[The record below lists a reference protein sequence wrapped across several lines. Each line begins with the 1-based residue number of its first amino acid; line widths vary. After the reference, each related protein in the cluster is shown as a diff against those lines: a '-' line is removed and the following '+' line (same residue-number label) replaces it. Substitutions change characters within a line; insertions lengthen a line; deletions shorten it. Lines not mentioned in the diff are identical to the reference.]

1 MVRQIP
7 SKTQLGVIKS
17 NTNQGVETP
26 KIVYPESDNKPMADN
41 TRQFT
46 WIVKIKENLE
56 ILFKSNA
63 DVFVAG
69 DLFWYPVEG
78 SNKIKL
84 APDTMVVFGRPKGHR
99 GSYRQWEENNIPPQ
113 VVFEILSPGNNNTE
127 MDRKKLFYL
136 EHGVEEYY
144 VYDPDRISLEVSIRE
159 NNSFK
164 EIENFTT
171 WTSPRLK
178 IRFDMSQDELVI
190 YYPDGSKFLSPVEL
204 SNYAEQ
210 ERFLKEQETQR
221 AEREKLLKEQETQR
235 AERERLLKE
244 QETQRAERE
253 RLIKEQETQR
263 AERERLLKEQETQRA
278 ERERLL
284 KEQETQRAERER
296 LLKEQETQ
304 RAEQE
309 RFLKEQETQRA
320 ERERLLK
327 EQEQIKYQ
335 TLLSQLKAK
344 GIDITA
350 LE

>member
-1 MVRQIP
+1 MVRQVP
-7 SKTQLGVIKS
+7 PKTQLGVVKS
-17 NTNQGVETP
+17 NKNQLGETIASE
-26 KIVYPESDNKPMADN
+26 IVYPESDGEPMADN

-99 GSYRQWEENNIPPQ
+99 GSYRQWEEDNIPPQ
-113 VVFEILSPGNNNTE
+113 VVFEILSPGNSQDE
-127 MDRKKLFYL
+127 MDKKKLFYL
-136 EHGVEEYY
+136 KHGVEEYY

-164 EIENFTT
+164 EIKDFSV
-171 WTSPRLK
+171 WTSPRLNV
-178 IRFDMSQDELVI
+178 RFDMTGDELLI
-190 YYPDGSKFLSPVEL
+190 YYPDGGRFLSPVEL

-210 ERFLKEQETQR
+210 ENQRAERERLLKEQETQR

-235 AERERLLKE
+235 AEREKLLK
-244 QETQRAERE
+244 
-253 RLIKEQETQR
+253 
-263 AERERLLKEQETQRA
+263 
-278 ERERLL
+278 
-284 KEQETQRAERER
+284 
-296 LLKEQETQ
+296 
-304 RAEQE
+304 EQE

-320 ERERLLK
+320 EQERLLK
-327 EQEQIKYQ
+327 EQEKFLKEQEQLKYQ
-335 TLLSQLKAK
+335 TLLAQLKAK
-344 GIDITA
+344 GIDIST

>member
-1 MVRQIP
+1 MVRQIAP
-7 SKTQLGVIKS
+7 KTQLGVIES
-17 NTNQGVETP
+17 NINQGVETSE
-26 KIVYPESDNKPMADN
+26 IVYPESDNKPMADN

-56 ILFKSNA
+56 ILFKSKA

-69 DLFWYPVEG
+69 DLFWYPVKG

-99 GSYRQWEENNIPPQ
+99 GSYRQWEEDNIPPQ
-113 VVFEILSPGNNNTE
+113 VVFEILSPSNNSTE

-210 ERFLKEQETQR
+210 ETQR
-221 AEREKLLKEQETQR
+221 AEREKLLKEQE
-235 AERERLLKE
+235 
-244 QETQRAERE
+244 
-253 RLIKEQETQR
+253 
-263 AERERLLKEQETQRA
+263 
-278 ERERLL
+278 
-284 KEQETQRAERER
+284 
-296 LLKEQETQ
+296 
-304 RAEQE
+304 
-309 RFLKEQETQRA
+309 RF
-320 ERERLLK
+320 LK

>member
-1 MVRQIP
+1 MVRQIAP
-7 SKTQLGVIKS
+7 KTELRAIES

-56 ILFKSNA
+56 ILFKYNA

-144 VYDPDRISLEVSIRE
+144 VYNPDKISLEVSIRE

-178 IRFDMSQDELVI
+178 IRFDMTQDELVI

-204 SNYAEQ
+204 SNYAEQETERAEREKLLKEQETQRAEREKLLKEQETQRAERERLIKEQETQRAEQERFLKEQETQRAEQ

-235 AERERLLKE
+235 AEREKLLKE
-244 QETQRAERE
+244 QE
-253 RLIKEQETQR
+253 
-263 AERERLLKEQETQRA
+263 
-278 ERERLL
+278 
-284 KEQETQRAERER
+284 
-296 LLKEQETQ
+296 
-304 RAEQE
+304 
-309 RFLKEQETQRA
+309 RF
-320 ERERLLK
+320 LK

>member
-1 MVRQIP
+1 MVRQIAP
-7 SKTQLGVIKS
+7 KTQLGVIKS

-178 IRFDMSQDELVI
+178 IRFDMNQDELVI

-210 ERFLKEQETQR
+210 E
-221 AEREKLLKEQETQR
+221 TQR
-235 AERERLLKE
+235 AERERLL
-244 QETQRAERE
+244 
-253 RLIKEQETQR
+253 KEQETQR

-304 RAEQE
+304 RAE
-309 RFLKEQETQRA
+309 
-320 ERERLLK
+320 RERLLK

>member
-7 SKTQLGVIKS
+7 SKTQLGVIES
-17 NTNQGVETP
+17 NISQGVETP

-235 AERERLLKE
+235 AEREKLLKE

-253 RLIKEQETQR
+253 RLI
-263 AERERLLKEQETQRA
+263 KEQETQRA

-327 EQEQIKYQ
+327 EQEQTKYQ

>member
-1 MVRQIP
+1 MGGIDMVRQVP
-7 SKTQLGVIKS
+7 PKTQLGVVKS
-17 NTNQGVETP
+17 NKNQLGETIASE
-26 KIVYPESDNKPMADN
+26 IVYPESDGEPMADN

-99 GSYRQWEENNIPPQ
+99 GSYRQWEEDNIPPQ
-113 VVFEILSPGNNNTE
+113 VVFEILSPGNSQDE
-127 MDRKKLFYL
+127 MDKKKLFYL
-136 EHGVEEYY
+136 KHGVEEYY

-164 EIENFTT
+164 EIKDFSV
-171 WTSPRLK
+171 WTSPRLNV
-178 IRFDMSQDELVI
+178 RFDMTGDELLI
-190 YYPDGSKFLSPVEL
+190 YYPDGGRFLSPVEL

-210 ERFLKEQETQR
+210 ENQRAERERLLKEQETQR

-235 AERERLLKE
+235 AEREKLLK
-244 QETQRAERE
+244 
-253 RLIKEQETQR
+253 
-263 AERERLLKEQETQRA
+263 
-278 ERERLL
+278 
-284 KEQETQRAERER
+284 
-296 LLKEQETQ
+296 
-304 RAEQE
+304 EQE

-320 ERERLLK
+320 EQERLLK
-327 EQEQIKYQ
+327 EQEKFLKEQEQLKYQ
-335 TLLSQLKAK
+335 TLLAQLKAK
-344 GIDITA
+344 GIDIST

>member
-1 MVRQIP
+1 MGGIDMVRQIP
-7 SKTQLGVIKS
+7 PKTQLGVIKS
-17 NTNQGVETP
+17 EINQGVETSE
-26 KIVYPESDNKPMADN
+26 IVYPESDNKPMADN

-69 DLFWYPVEG
+69 DLFWYPVKG

-84 APDTMVVFGRPKGHR
+84 APDTMVVFGRPKGYR
-99 GSYRQWEENNIPPQ
+99 GSYRQWEEDNIPPQ
-113 VVFEILSPGNNNTE
+113 VVFEILSPGNTQDE
-127 MDRKKLFYL
+127 MDKKKLFYL
-136 EHGVEEYY
+136 KYGVEEYY
-144 VYDPDRISLEVSIRE
+144 VYDPDRISLKVSIKE

-178 IRFDMSQDELVI
+178 IRFDMTQDELVI
-190 YYPDGSKFLSPVEL
+190 YYPDGSRFLSPVEL

-221 AEREKLLKEQETQR
+221 AERE
-235 AERERLLKE
+235 RLLKE

-253 RLIKEQETQR
+253 KLLKEQERFLKEQETQR

-296 LLKEQETQ
+296 LLKEQE
-304 RAEQE
+304 
-309 RFLKEQETQRA
+309 
-320 ERERLLK
+320 
-327 EQEQIKYQ
+327 QIKYQ

>member
-1 MVRQIP
+1 
-7 SKTQLGVIKS
+7 
-17 NTNQGVETP
+17 
-26 KIVYPESDNKPMADN
+26 
-41 TRQFT
+41 
-46 WIVKIKENLE
+46 
-56 ILFKSNA
+56 
-63 DVFVAG
+63 
-69 DLFWYPVEG
+69 
-78 SNKIKL
+78 
-84 APDTMVVFGRPKGHR
+84 
-99 GSYRQWEENNIPPQ
+99 
-113 VVFEILSPGNNNTE
+113 
-127 MDRKKLFYL
+127 RKKLFYL

-144 VYDPDRISLEVSIRE
+144 VYNPDKISLEVSIRE

-178 IRFDMSQDELVI
+178 IRFDMTQDELVI

-210 ERFLKEQETQR
+210 ETQRAEREKLLKEQETQR

-235 AERERLLKE
+235 AERERL
-244 QETQRAERE
+244 
-253 RLIKEQETQR
+253 I
-263 AERERLLKEQETQRA
+263 
-278 ERERLL
+278 
-284 KEQETQRAERER
+284 
-296 LLKEQETQ
+296 KEQETQ

-320 ERERLLK
+320 EQERFLKEQETERAEREKLLKEQETERAELEKLLKEQERFLK